1 MDTLFWI
8 GVLLIAGYA
17 AGRVSER
24 FRLPKV
30 TGYMLIGMVLSPSV
44 TNLLPVSF
52 IEHTGPITHLA
63 LAVIAFMIGG
73 SLKFE
78 TIKKL
83 EKSIFCIMFSA
94 SEMTFLVVTL
104 GLVLLLPYSLSERFA
119 AGGGN
124 TLFETAL
131 FLGAIG
137 AATAPAAVLAVVHQY
152 RAKGPLTT
160 TLLGV
165 VATDDAIALINFSLA
180 LAVVAFLNGNGTD
193 TLLSALQAPLVS
205 IGVSVL
211 AGAGVGWLQGQHIN
225 RISQESN
232 LLISTFGLLLLLYA
246 AMEHFAWDAL
256 LACMSYG
263 LVLTNTVRK
272 GTEVFRMIQH
282 HFEEIIFVL
291 FFIISGATIEL
302 LVVAEV
308 WPVALLYVVLRMV
321 GKTVGSRIGAEM
333 VGAPETVRNYIGL
346 AQMPQAGVAIG
357 LALTLFHDAA
367 FGYVGVIVLNTVIA
381 ATMINEIIG
390 PLLLKYVLIKSGE
403 AKEEP

>member
-8 GVLLIAGYA
+8 GLLLIAGYA
-17 AGRVSER
+17 AGRLSER

-30 TGYMLIGMVLSPSV
+30 TGYMVIGMVLSPSV

-83 EKSIFCIMFSA
+83 EKSIFGIMFSA
-94 SEMTFLVVTL
+94 SEMTFLVVTV
-104 GLVLLLPYSLSERFA
+104 GLVLLLPYALSDRLA
-119 AGGGN
+119 AEGN

-137 AATAPAAVLAVVHQY
+137 AATAPAAVLAVIHQY

-180 LAVVAFLNGNGTD
+180 LAAVSFLGGNGTE
-193 TLLSALQAPLVS
+193 TLLSAVKAPLVS
-205 IGVSVL
+205 IGISIL
-211 AGAGVGWLQGQHIN
+211 AGAGVGWLQGHHIN

-246 AMEHFAWDAL
+246 AIEYFSWDAL

-263 LVLTNTVRK
+263 LVLTNTVQR

-302 LVVAEV
+302 LVVAEI
-308 WPVALLYVVLRMV
+308 WPVALLYVLLRMV
-321 GKTVGSRIGAEM
+321 GKTVGSRIGANM
-333 VGAPETVRNYIGL
+333 VGAPETVRSYIGL

-367 FGYVGVIVLNTVIA
+367 FGNVGIIVLNTVIA
-381 ATMINEIIG
+381 ATVINEILG

-403 AKEEP
+403 AKEAP